1 MRAINNEPIA
11 FVIHNTVLYETIK
24 PVLRE
29 LERLNIGYD
38 LFIPEIYE
46 DKWRD
51 MAADTYEFLKS
62 IHQKVE
68 LINDKPQKNY
78 TIAFYPYLP
87 YYIEVDSVYTIRYQ
101 YGMAKPNWNFG
112 AWSLRFDYILCNSTY
127 DYSVLRTYAACEITG
142 LLKFANFQKIKSGRD
157 NDRPNLLYLPTYG
170 VESSIEQVISELE
183 QLRNEFNI
191 TIKLHHGTTYLE
203 QARVELI
210 KGIFPEVLDHRDS
223 LVDLIART
231 DVILSDGSGA
241 IFDALY
247 TDTPIVIFPQMESN
261 SFEGL
266 LSLEGEMVRGNIV
279 PVVKEKEQLREKL
292 LTALFDE
299 TIIKKRREF
308 ANDLFPVNGKATIH
322 KIINI
327 IHDLLNH
334 NIDEKYI
341 AGHNHLVKDFLNKE
355 RKISE
360 LNQKF
365 DDLNNDYEKIKDEI
379 NRLGS
384 ENTELKS
391 IKDEFQTRYNSL
403 YSEFQDKEIELL
415 TSKLQ
420 LSETEKKLIDANK
433 REFDLEN
440 QLEVQLRTQENE
452 LKTLE
457 NELRTLENQL
467 KTSET
472 NEENLK
478 ILVNDKDLKNQILR
492 QELENIYLSKR
503 WRVANQL
510 KGLLYKSKL
519 IYIHKGYSTWK
530 QYGFKVFFKKSK
542 LKISKYLK
550 KMKNNEKVKDRS
562 IKTQNTIQE
571 EIMNWYEYKF
581 FRFKEK
587 FNETYQFSL
596 NDINFSFEKDLV
608 SVVLPVYNGEDY
620 LSSAIE
626 SILQQTYRHFE
637 LIIIND
643 GSTDNTSNILNE
655 YEQRDSRITVIHQE
669 NSKIP
674 KTLSRGF
681 RMAKGEFYTWTSAD
695 NILHKSFLED
705 MVNEIKKDENLGMV
719 YANMNLIDSNGKII
733 RGHGWYEIP
742 EGSGVVSLPTTT
754 LELNIYPNNTIGAA
768 FMYRAKAAHVL
779 GDYSSFKHT
788 LEDYDYW
795 MRMNS
800 LFNLCHTSFHE
811 PIYDYRWHDKSLT
824 AQDSELGITS
834 NRYKLMVLD
843 DYRRDYYLSPIVWI
857 IDGDGDLEFI
867 KKKFREKGDT
877 LLELEDLGKL
887 TSDNLAIP
895 ICYLYISE
903 NENVTHKFPDHLP
916 SEAHRVICV
925 NKNELLKNTA
935 LDWDLFCSTDEKIY
949 DGVFNSKKVFQ
960 VTNSESLYSLI
971 SIKVKNDHLYL
982 IEETIETKREYSK
995 KVSVVICTYKRSEKL
1010 ANALASVVNQSFLKN
1025 DYEIIIVNNDI
1036 YNNEILQLVQEYK
1049 EKFNLTEDFIRYHVA
1064 PLKGLSFA
1072 RNVGMFSARGE
1083 IILYIDDDALADDNL
1098 LEETYNC
1105 FSSDSKLGVVGGNII
1120 LNLPDPVPGIVR
1132 PGTEAYWSQLII
1144 SDNEIKYS
1152 NYQWEFPYG
1161 ANYAVRKDSLL
1172 RIGGF
1177 RTSYGRKG
1185 NDYAGGEEI
1194 VVSFMM
1200 KEIGYK
1206 VALNPK
1212 MKVIHDVDHSRYTI
1226 EHVQK
1231 TMLSSLITNYQLQVD
1246 LYAPMESNLDYDI
1259 EHLNILKEEYSKTN
1273 KDKITEESS
1282 IDLVYKKSNIEA
1294 YEKLIE
1300 IKRNDLKKRER

>member
-1 MRAINNEPIA
+1 MREINNEPIA

-68 LINDKPQKNY
+68 LINDKPLKKY

-142 LLKFANFQKIKSGRD
+142 LLKFANFQKIKSDRD
-157 NDRPNLLYLPTYG
+157 NGKPNLLYLPTYG

-183 QLRNEFNI
+183 QLKNEFNI

-203 QARVELI
+203 QERVELI

-247 TDTPIVIFPQMESN
+247 TDTPIVIFPQIETN

-266 LSLEGEMVRGNIV
+266 LSLEGEMVRKNIV
-279 PVVKEKEQLREKL
+279 PVVKEKKQLREKL
-292 LTALFDE
+292 VTALYDE
-299 TIIKKRREF
+299 AAIKKREKF
-308 ANDLFPVNGKATIH
+308 ASNLFPVKGELTVQKVM
-322 KIINI
+322 NI
-327 IHDLLNH
+327 IHDFLNH
-334 NIDEKYI
+334 SIDEKYI
-341 AGHNHLVKDFLNKE
+341 AGHNHLVKDFLAKE
-355 RKISE
+355 SKISE
-360 LNQKF
+360 LNQR
-365 DDLNNDYEKIKDEI
+365 NDNLVIETERIKDEI
-379 NRLGS
+379 NKVDN
-384 ENTELKS
+384 ENANLKA
-391 IKDEFQTRYNSL
+391 IRDDLQNRYNSL
-403 YSEFQDKEIELL
+403 YSEIQNKEIELL
-415 TSKLQ
+415 SLKLKQ
-420 LSETEKKLIDANK
+420 SETETKLIEANY
-433 REFDLEN
+433 REFKIKSRLET
-440 QLEVQLRTQENE
+440 E
-452 LKTLE
+452 K
-457 NELRTLENQL
+457 RTLEAEKRTL
-467 KTSET
+467 ET
-472 NEENLK
+472 ELSSSRISEENLNQM
-478 ILVNDKDLKNQILR
+478 LNDKNIIIQKLE
-492 QELENIYLSKR
+492 QELHNIYLSKR

-530 QYGFKVFFKKSK
+530 RYGFKVFFKKSK
-542 LKISKYLK
+542 LKISKYFK
-550 KMKNNEKVKDRS
+550 KVKNDKDVEDRS
-562 IKTQNTIQE
+562 IKNSNAVQE
-571 EIMNWYEYKF
+571 ELMNWYEYKF
-581 FRFKEK
+581 FRFKER
-587 FNETYQFSL
+587 FNQSFQLNL

-608 SVVLPVYNGEDY
+608 SVVLPVYNGEEY

-655 YEQRDSRITVIHQE
+655 YEQIDSRIKVIHQE

-695 NILHKSFLED
+695 NILHKTFLED
-705 MVNEIKKDENLGMV
+705 MVNEIKRDENLGMV

-733 RGHGWYEIP
+733 SGHGWYEIP

-800 LFNLCHTSFHE
+800 IFNLCHTSFHE

-867 KKKFREKGDT
+867 KEKFRGKGDT

-903 NENVTHKFPDHLP
+903 NERVTHNFPDHLP
-916 SEAHRVICV
+916 SEAHKVICV

-935 LDWDLFCSTDEKIY
+935 LDWDIFCSTDEKIY
-949 DGVFNSKKVFQ
+949 DGAFNSKKVFQ

-971 SIKVKNDHLYL
+971 SVKLKNDQLYR
-982 IEETIETKREYSK
+982 IEEKIETKREYSK

-1025 DYEIIIVNNDI
+1025 NYEIIIVNNDI
-1036 YNNEILQLVQEYK
+1036 YNNEILQLVQESK
-1049 EKFNLTEDFIRYHVA
+1049 EKFNLTEDFIQYHVA

-1072 RNVGMFSARGE
+1072 RNVGMFSAKGE
-1083 IILYIDDDALADDNL
+1083 VILYIDDDALAEHNL

-1105 FSSDSKLGVVGGNII
+1105 FSSDSMLGVVGGNII
-1120 LNLPDPVPGIVR
+1120 LNLPDPVPTIVR
-1132 PGTEAYWSQLII
+1132 PGSEAYWSQLII
-1144 SDNEIKYS
+1144 HDRELKYS

-1226 EHVQK
+1226 EHVNK
-1231 TMLSSLITNYQLQVD
+1231 TMISSLVTNYQLQKD
-1246 LYAPMESNLDYDI
+1246 LYAPMESDINYDI
-1259 EHLNILKEEYSKTN
+1259 EHLNILNDEYQKMSNKELHE
-1273 KDKITEESS
+1273 DTEK
-1282 IDLVYKKSNIEA
+1282 IDLLYKKFNIEA
-1294 YEKLIE
+1294 YERLID
-1300 IKRNDLKKRER
+1300 IKKIDLQKRKRS

>member
-68 LINDKPQKNY
+68 LINDKPLKKY

-142 LLKFANFQKIKSGRD
+142 LMKFANFQKIKSDRD
-157 NDRPNLLYLPTYG
+157 NGKPNLLYLPTYG
-170 VESSIEQVISELE
+170 AESSIEQVISELE
-183 QLRNEFNI
+183 QLRSEFNI

-203 QARVELI
+203 QDRVELI
-210 KGIFPEVLDHRDS
+210 KGVFPEVLDHRDS

-247 TDTPIVIFPQMESN
+247 TDTPIVIFPQTETN

-266 LSLEGEMVRGNIV
+266 LSLEGEMVRKNVV
-279 PVVKEKEQLREKL
+279 PVVKEKKQLREKL
-292 LTALFDE
+292 VTALYDE
-299 TIIKKRREF
+299 AAITKREKF
-308 ANDLFPVNGKATIH
+308 ASDLFPVKGELTVQ
-322 KIINI
+322 KIMNI

-334 NIDEKYI
+334 SIDEKYI
-341 AGHNHLVKDFLNKE
+341 AGHNHLVKDFLAKE

-360 LNQKF
+360 LN
-365 DDLNNDYEKIKDEI
+365 LRNDNLVLETERIKDEI
-379 NRLGS
+379 NKVDN
-384 ENTELKS
+384 ENANLKA
-391 IKDEFQTRYNSL
+391 IRDDLQTRYNSL
-403 YSEFQDKEIELL
+403 CSEIQNKEIELL
-415 TSKLQ
+415 TSKLKQ
-420 LSETEKKLIDANK
+420 SETEKKLIEAIN
-433 REFDLEN
+433 REFEIKS
-440 QLEVQLRTQENE
+440 RF
-452 LKTLE
+452 E
-457 NELRTLENQL
+457 NELRALETEL
-467 KTSET
+467 RSSRI
-472 NEENLK
+472 NEENLNQM
-478 ILVNDKDLKNQILR
+478 LNDKNLIIQKVE
-492 QELENIYLSKR
+492 QELQNIYVSKR

-510 KGLLYKSKL
+510 KGLLFKSKL

-995 KVSVVICTYKRSEKL
+995 KVSVVICTYKRTEKL
-1010 ANALASVVNQSFLKN
+1010 ANALASVVDQSFSKN

-1036 YNNEILQLVQEYK
+1036 YNNEIFQLVQESK
-1049 EKFNLTEDFIRYHVA
+1049 EKFNLTEDFIQYHVA

-1072 RNVGMFSARGE
+1072 RNVGMFSAKGE
-1083 IILYIDDDALADDNL
+1083 VILYIDDDALAEHNL

-1105 FSSDSKLGVVGGNII
+1105 FSYDSMLGVVGGNII
-1120 LNLPDPVPGIVR
+1120 LNLPDPVPTIVR
-1132 PGTEAYWSQLII
+1132 PGSEAYWSQLII
-1144 SDNEIKYS
+1144 NDRELKYS

-1226 EHVQK
+1226 EHVNK
-1231 TMLSSLITNYQLQVD
+1231 TMISSLVTNYQLQRD
-1246 LYAPMESNLDYDI
+1246 LYAPMESDINYDV
-1259 EHLNILKEEYSKTN
+1259 EHLNILNDEYQKMSSKELHE
-1273 KDKITEESS
+1273 DTEK
-1282 IDLVYKKSNIEA
+1282 IDLLYKKFNIEA
-1294 YEKLIE
+1294 YERLID
-1300 IKRNDLKKRER
+1300 IKKYDLQKRKRS